1 MSEEIL
7 KAIEEHG
14 VHAKV
19 ITPDDDG
26 HYFFAYYDLQPFD
39 STGRYHLVHKVAF
52 EDRIPGPDD
61 VCEIGMIDLQ
71 DGNKFIKLAETY
83 AWNFQQ
89 GALLRWYRDDDHIL
103 YNVYEDG
110 KYGCCILNIKT
121 GEKKI
126 LPMPIADVSPDGK
139 WGLSINFMRIWNFR
153 AGYGYCQVKD
163 PWFDVKAPEDDGLF
177 LMNMETGETKMLAS
191 YAQIRKQFY
200 FEPNSNGKLVINHI
214 NFNTTGDRYVMLFR
228 NFAEPGMFWR
238 TQLISGDLEGNLYMI
253 TNFAVN
259 SHYHWKNANQLLIWG
274 ADDMDPKKA
283 DLRIYDDLT
292 DKCYILPKREMSTVL
307 DDPNKDIHCLWS
319 PNRKYILGDGYGDTS
334 HYRNLHF
341 IDPEKNTDTIIGRY
355 YSYTTEG
362 KTNEYRCDLHAR
374 FDRTGRY
381 ISFDSNHTGKRT
393 VCLIDMSELNGY
405 EY

>member
-1 MSEEIL
+1 MSENKIT
-7 KAIEEHG
+7 AIEQAG
-14 VHAKV
+14 VHAEV

-26 HYFFAYYDLQPFD
+26 HYFFGYYDLQPFD
-39 STGRYHLVHKVAF
+39 STGRYHLCHKVAF

-61 VCEIGMIDLQ
+61 VCEIGMLDLE
-71 DGNKFIKLAETY
+71 DGNRFIKLAETY

-103 YNVYEDG
+103 FNVYEDG
-110 KYGCCILNIKT
+110 RYGCCILNIKT

-139 WGLSINFMRIWNFR
+139 WGLSINFLRVWNFR
-153 AGYGYCQVKD
+153 PGYGYCQIKD

-191 YAQIRKQFY
+191 YKQIKEQFY
-200 FEPNSNGKLVINHI
+200 FEPNANGKLVINHV
-214 NFNTTGDRYVMLFR
+214 NFNTAGDRYVMLFR
-228 NFAEPGMFWR
+228 NFPEPGMWWR
-238 TQLISGDLEGNLYMI
+238 TQLISGDLEGNLFKI
-253 TNFAVN
+253 TDYRLN
-259 SHYHWKNANQLLIWG
+259 SHYHWKNEDQLLIWSG
-274 ADDMDPKKA
+274 NDGNDA
-283 DLRIYDDLT
+283 DLWIFDDLT
-292 DKCYILPKREMSTVL
+292 DKYTVLEKREMSTEL
-307 DDPNKDIHCLWS
+307 NDPNRDIHCLWS
-319 PNRKYILGDGYGDTS
+319 PNRRYIMGDGYPDVE

-355 YSYTTEG
+355 YSNTYARETM
-362 KTNEYRCDLHAR
+362 EYRCDLHAR

-381 ISFDSNHTGKRT
+381 VTFDSNHTGKRT
-393 VCLIDMSELNGY
+393 VCRIDMSELKGY

>member
-1 MSEEIL
+1 MSEDI
-7 KAIEEHG
+7 KRAIENYG
-14 VHAKV
+14 VKARV
-19 ITPDDDG
+19 ITPDDGG

-52 EDRIPGPDD
+52 EDRLPQADD
-61 VCEIGMIDLQ
+61 VCEIGMLDLE
-71 DGNKFIKLAETY
+71 DGGKFIKLAETL

-89 GALLRWYRDDDHIL
+89 GALLRWWRDDDHIL
-103 YNVYEDG
+103 FNVFEDG

-121 GEKKI
+121 GERRV
-126 LPMPIADVSPDGK
+126 LPNPIADVSPDGK
-139 WGLSINFMRIWNFR
+139 WGLSINFMRVWNFR
-153 AGYGYCQVKD
+153 PGYGYCQVKD

-177 LMNMETGETKMLAS
+177 LMDMETGETKMLSS
-191 YAQIRKQFY
+191 YKQIKEQFY

-228 NFAEPGMFWR
+228 NFAEPGMWWR
-238 TQLISGDLEGNLYMI
+238 TELISGDLEGNLYQL
-253 TNFAVN
+253 TDFRLN
-259 SHYHWKNANQLLIWG
+259 SHYHWKNDKELLIWG
-274 ADDMDPKKA
+274 GKPNDA
-283 DLRIYDDLT
+283 DLLIFTDLT
-292 DKCYILPKREMSTVL
+292 DKVYRLPEREMSDVL

-319 PNRKYILGDGYGDTS
+319 PNRKYILGDGYPDTD

-355 YSYTTEG
+355 LTTTWEG
-362 KTNEYRCDLHAR
+362 PTMEFRCDLHAR

-381 ISFDSNHTGKRT
+381 ISFDSTHTGKRT
-393 VCLIDMSELNGY
+393 VCLIDMSELEGY